1 MLLENRYLMTIVFI
15 LFFCEIEAI
24 FNDRPITANSDV
36 LSDLEPFTPNHFLLM
51 KRKPNLPSGIFS
63 KTDNY
68 GKRRWRQA
76 QYMANLFWYRWVR
89 EYLPLHQERQKWN
102 KERRN
107 FEVDN
112 VALIVDSN
120 APRNSWSIGIV
131 LETIQDRFGL
141 VRQVKVKTSTNI
153 LTRPID
159 KLCLLL
165 EMD

>member
-1 MLLENRYLMTIVFI
+1 
-15 LFFCEIEAI
+15 
-24 FNDRPITANSDV
+24 
-36 LSDLEPFTPNHFLLM
+36 M